1 MDHFHQISVV
11 GKPKE
16 PMLEGWTTISFLAG
30 VTSKIKLGTLVA
42 GIIYRYPSILAKIA
56 ATLDVLSNGRLFMR
70 IGAAWN
76 QEESAAYGI
85 PFPSTS
91 DRFVMLEEAVQLIRK
106 MWNKEEEDVTFNGR
120 FYKLSNA
127 HCNPKPIQEPM
138 PPIMI
143 GGSGERKILKIV
155 AKYADVCNLFGSS
168 ETIRRKLTIL
178 SAHCKT
184 VNRDYNTILKTKLA
198 YIIIADEQKEVEK
211 RVNEQFAGVAE
222 EVRREFAIYGTPE
235 QVLNQIELFRDVG
248 IDYLIVNFEPLR
260 ELESVNTFAN
270 KVIKKCK
277 VNLIADGR

>member
-1 MDHFHQISVV
+1 M
-11 GKPKE
+11 E
-16 PMLEGWTTISFLAG
+16 
-30 VTSKIKLGTLVA
+30 
-42 GIIYRYPSILAKIA
+42 
-56 ATLDVLSNGRLFMR
+56 
-70 IGAAWN
+70 
-76 QEESAAYGI
+76 
-85 PFPSTS
+85 
-91 DRFVMLEEAVQLIRK
+91 
-106 MWNKEEEDVTFNGR
+106 
-120 FYKLSNA
+120 
-127 HCNPKPIQEPM
+127 NPKPIQEPM

-155 AKYADVCNLFGSS
+155 AKYADVCSLFGSS
-168 ETIRRKLTIL
+168 EIIRRKLTIL

-235 QVLNQIELFRDVG
+235 QVLNQIELLRDVG